1 MQSKTARSNL
11 MLIITA
17 FIWGVAFVAQRVG
30 MDYIG
35 PFTFNG
41 VRNLL
46 GVIVLLILMPFI
58 DRMRGESG
66 FRYPTGKYGGKMLIL
81 GGLACGL
88 CLTLGSSLQQVGIQY
103 TTVGEAGFLTAM
115 YIIIVPLLGICVR
128 RRVPLTVWISVV
140 LAVFGMYLLCMTG
153 VAGLSI
159 GKGNIY
165 EILGAFA
172 YSFQI
177 LAVDYFS
184 PKCDGVRL
192 SLMQFAV
199 CGVLCMAV
207 AMIFEAP
214 SVSGILAAWIPIAY
228 AGVLSCAVGY
238 TFQILAQKNTDPVIA
253 SLLMSLESVFSLIAG
268 WVILQ
273 QRLSPTQLI
282 GCAVMFGA
290 IVLAQLRPK
299 R

>member
-11 MLIITA
+11 MLVVTA

-41 VRNLL
+41 ARNIL
-46 GVIVLLILMPFI
+46 GVIVLTVLMPLI
-58 DRMRGESG
+58 DKMRGETDYH
-66 FRYPTGKYGGKMLIL
+66 YPDGRYGGKMLLL
-81 GGLACGL
+81 GGLACGIF
-88 CLTLGSSLQQVGIQY
+88 LTLGSSLQQYGIQY

-115 YIIIVPLLGICVR
+115 YIIIVPLLGIFVR
-128 RRVPLTVWISVV
+128 KRVPVTVWISVV

-153 VAGLSI
+153 ANGFTISR
-159 GKGNIY
+159 GNIF

-184 PKCDGVRL
+184 PRCDGVRL
-192 SLMQFAV
+192 SLLQFSV
-199 CGVLCMAV
+199 CGVLCMIIAL
-207 AMIFEAP
+207 IFEAP
-214 SVSGILAAWIPIAY
+214 TISGIMAAWIPIAY

-253 SLLMSLESVFSLIAG
+253 SLLMSLESVFSLLAG
-268 WVILQ
+268 WVLLHQ
-273 QRLSPTQLI
+273 KLSATQLT
-282 GCAVMFGA
+282 GCGIMFAA